1 MHTLKSVY
9 REEFIDGI
17 ILLAIPAILA
27 GIYYLLPIPLQ
38 QTFALDHTNPSIY
51 SFWTNSFIHN
61 HQPRDGHLIGNIIG
75 YTLLTVPCWTLYY
88 CRQAR
93 RRFWIGLL
101 ILLTAGPLVASIS
114 SYAAF
119 HEVLGLQI
127 EADRG
132 FSGVVGAIDGFLLMS
147 LLRTFAQEQE
157 ETVAVLSMGIY
168 FAYLIIGLGAVTSR
182 FILMGLGVLAL
193 ITVFVG
199 TRTKYIAVPHR
210 LSEWGEQN
218 RRLSIV
224 IVVAAFVSTLALAAS
239 LPADIT
245 NASGGI
251 KNIVAHGT
259 GILFGMLVGRSLQL
273 ADQRDLYWVSSAEQK
288 DESGTQ
294 TET

>member
-88 CRQAR
+88 CRNSR
-93 RRFWIGLL
+93 RKFWTGLL
-101 ILLTAGPLVASIS
+101 LLFTAGPLVASLS
-114 SYAAF
+114 SYVAF
-119 HEVLGLQI
+119 HQILGLQI

-147 LLRTFAQEQE
+147 LLHTFAQEQE
-157 ETVAVLSMGIY
+157 EKVAVLSMGIY
-168 FAYLIIGLGAVTSR
+168 FAYIITGLGAVTSR
-182 FILMGLGVLAL
+182 FILMALGVLAL
-193 ITVFVG
+193 ITVFAG
-199 TRTKYIAVPHR
+199 TRTKYVAVPRR
-210 LSEWGEQN
+210 LTEWGKQN

-245 NASGGI
+245 STSGEV
-251 KNIVAHGT
+251 KNIVAHGA
-259 GILFGMLVGRSLQL
+259 GILFGMLVGQSLRFLRGRQ
-273 ADQRDLYWVSSAEQK
+273 
-288 DESGTQ
+288 
-294 TET
+294 